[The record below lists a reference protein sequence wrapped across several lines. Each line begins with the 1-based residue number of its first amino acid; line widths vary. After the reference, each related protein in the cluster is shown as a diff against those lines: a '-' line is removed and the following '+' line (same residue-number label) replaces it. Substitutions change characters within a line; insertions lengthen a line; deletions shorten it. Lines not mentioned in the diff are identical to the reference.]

1 MRSAEHERAA
11 VATLT
16 GPGTSPSPRLSRST
30 LDRLAGRLAD
40 RLILGPTRH
49 EIAASGRSL
58 IRVPCGD
65 GHLEL
70 WTQGRGAAETES
82 VGPCVLKFPGTESRA
97 EDAES
102 LALHCWRELGVTL
115 WSVNPPGYGNSSG
128 AASLANIPAMAT
140 AAVEAMRQAVG
151 HRPMIAE
158 GGSLGCVAALYLAA
172 RGRVDGLVLRN
183 PPPLREVVRA
193 RSGWWSLGLVPA
205 LLERGIPEAIDSIRN
220 AAAAKVPAVFV
231 TAYRDEVVPVACQYR
246 IIDAYGGACQVLEQ
260 SEGGHATPLS
270 ETETARLEQLA
281 TWVLADIDRRR
292 LRSQTS

>member
-1 MRSAEHERAA
+1 M
-11 VATLT
+11 
-16 GPGTSPSPRLSRST
+16 SRSRTT

-49 EIAASGRSL
+49 EIAASGRSA
-58 IRVPCGD
+58 IRVPCGA

-70 WTQGRGAAETES
+70 WVQGRGAEETES
-82 VGPCVLKFPGTESRA
+82 AGPCVLKFPGTESRA

-102 LALHCWRELGVTL
+102 LALHCWRDLGVTL

-128 AASLANIPAMAT
+128 AASLANIPAMAI
-140 AAVEAMRQAVG
+140 AAVEAMRQETG
-151 HRPMIAE
+151 HRPIIAE

-172 RGRVDGLVLRN
+172 QGRVDGLLLRN

-193 RSGWWSLGLVPA
+193 RTGWWSLGLVPV

-231 TAYRDEVVPVACQYR
+231 TAYQDRVVPLACQYR
-246 IIDAYGGACQVLEQ
+246 IIDAYGGACRVLEQ
-260 SEGGHATPLS
+260 LAGGHATPLS
-270 ETETARLEQLA
+270 ETETGRLKQLA
-281 TWVLADIDRRR
+281 TWVLAEIDRR
-292 LRSQTS
+292 